1 MLRKK
6 ADVKK
11 VPASEHKTGRPP
23 KNMCKPC
30 KGWGQLWSMLT
41 KVYYYGS
48 GEEAVNLSELKDSLR
63 SEECTDCKGT
73 GYTGGKLRNETPPI
87 LVDYGIEADIAAPKT
102 AKNSSEVIEHYEE
115 NKELYNATSESRQEG
130 GMVI

>member
-1 MLRKK
+1 
-6 ADVKK
+6 
-11 VPASEHKTGRPP
+11 
-23 KNMCKPC
+23 
-30 KGWGQLWSMLT
+30 MLT

-48 GEEAVNLSELKDSLR
+48 GEEAVSLSEEQGGLS

-87 LVDYGIEADIAAPKT
+87 LANFGVTPVNSTDKPKPPM
-102 AKNSSEVIEHYEE
+102 NSSEAIEHYEE
-115 NKELYNATSESRQEG
+115 NKEFYDTAPESKKES